1 LTLRTYY
8 HTISGQLGALTENL
22 TAVFCKYIQ
31 ALLLAIL
38 LSGCETYRI
47 SSDVPDQLDSL
58 RSQVI
63 PGETSRPEVH
73 ERLGLPFTSS
83 KHRDVEIYRVASGHE
98 VYVDIALI
106 PVWVETEEV
115 IIYALVV
122 YDDKN
127 VVEAIDWNLY
137 QQSPVEIIGPD
148 FRSARLDVGGFIFF
162 ADKEGDGE
170 QRKEILLAPV
180 SETQDVLRT
189 PPPQGKCAVQL
200 FFSVGVGGYLDYF
213 LDNKPIGDMPL
224 VMSWAPSNTRVFSKV
239 LIAEGEHTL
248 TVTTS
253 NKPSE
258 FHRTFLCEPEDILYV
273 YPQLKQIQTEPWGL
287 LRIRWQYSGEIA
299 INSEPLESHDGW
311 RRLLFYNGKWLG
323 ED

>member
-1 LTLRTYY
+1 LTPRSYY
-8 HTISGQLGALTENL
+8 HTISGHLVALSENL
-22 TAVFCKYIQ
+22 RAVFCKYIQ
-31 ALLLAIL
+31 ATLLAFL
-38 LSGCETYRI
+38 LSGCDVARYH
-47 SSDVPDQLDSL
+47 SDVPDKLERL
-58 RSQVI
+58 RTQVT
-63 PGETSRPEVH
+63 PGETSRHEVH
-73 ERLGLPFTSS
+73 ERLGLPFISS
-83 KHRDVEIYRVASGHE
+83 KRHGVEVYRVASGYE
-98 VYVDIALI
+98 VEVVYGII
-106 PVWVETEEV
+106 PLWVEVEEE

-122 YDDKN
+122 FDENDM
-127 VVEAIDWNLY
+127 VDAIDWSLY
-137 QQSPVEIIGPD
+137 TISPVEVIGPD
-148 FRSARLDVGGFIFF
+148 FRSARLDAGGFIFF

-180 SETQDVLRT
+180 SETQNVLRT

-224 VMSWAPSNTRVFSKV
+224 VMSWTPANTRVFSKV

-258 FHRTFLCEPEDILYV
+258 FQRTFLCEPEDILYV

-287 LRIRWQYSGEIA
+287 WRIRWQYSGEIA